1 MPGATS
7 SPSSK
12 RWRGMLSGSLK
23 ALVIIGL
30 MFIALAA
37 AISALDLG
45 GDPLDQFEALRVI
58 PDPASN
64 RYAVTY
70 QYFHAES
77 SKTVFG
83 IWLGTGTPPAIG
95 STKPA
100 HGSPAAIW
108 TGALDV
114 LDQTWVRGHLVL
126 VAEDH
131 AEIKLNRDCL
141 FGSDTPN
148 MLCLHTKQVEFI
160 DPRRRCDAFSDKRQ
174 KVSAKFFWLSLTC
187 PRLLT

>member
-1 MPGATS
+1 MVS
-7 SPSSK
+7 
-12 RWRGMLSGSLK
+12 RLLK
-23 ALVIIGL
+23 TVVIIGL
-30 MFIALAA
+30 MFIAVAA

-70 QYFHAES
+70 QYFHADS

-100 HGSPAAIW
+100 HGSRAAIW
-108 TGALDV
+108 TGALDA
-114 LDQTWVRGHLVL
+114 LDQTWVRGHLML
-126 VAEDH
+126 ATGDR
-131 AEIKLNRDCL
+131 AEIKPNGDCL
-141 FGSDTPN
+141 FDYDTAN
-148 MLCLHTKQVEFI
+148 KLCLYTRQVEFI
-160 DPRRRCDAFSDKRQ
+160 DPRQRCGAFSDKRQ

-187 PRLLT
+187 YRLLT

>member
-1 MPGATS
+1 
-7 SPSSK
+7 
-12 RWRGMLSGSLK
+12 MLSRSLK
-23 ALVIIGL
+23 AVVIIGL

-37 AISALDLG
+37 AISALHLG

-58 PDPASN
+58 PDPASK

-70 QYFHAES
+70 QYFHADS

-83 IWLGTGTPPAIG
+83 IWLGNGTPPAIG

-126 VAEDH
+126 AAEDH
-131 AEIKLNRDCL
+131 AAIKLNGDCL

>member
-1 MPGATS
+1 MVS
-7 SPSSK
+7 
-12 RWRGMLSGSLK
+12 RSLK
-23 ALVIIGL
+23 IVVIVGL
-30 MFIALAA
+30 MFIGLTAAL
-37 AISALDLG
+37 SALDLG
-45 GDPLDQFEALRVI
+45 ADPLDQFEALRIV

-70 QYFHAES
+70 QYFHADS

-126 VAEDH
+126 AAEDH
-131 AEIKLNRDCL
+131 AEVKLNGNCL
-141 FGSDTPN
+141 FGYDTPN
-148 MLCLHTKQVEFI
+148 MLCLHTRQVEFI
-160 DPRRRCDAFSDKRQ
+160 DPTRRCDAFSDKRQ

-187 PRLLT
+187 YRLLT

>member
-1 MPGATS
+1 MVSRPLTTV
-7 SPSSK
+7 
-12 RWRGMLSGSLK
+12 
-23 ALVIIGL
+23 VIIGL
-30 MFIALAA
+30 MFIAVAA

-70 QYFHAES
+70 QYFHADS

-108 TGALDV
+108 TGALAA
-114 LDQTWVRGHLVL
+114 LYQTWVRGRLVL
-126 VAEDH
+126 ATESH
-131 AEIKLNRDCL
+131 AEIKLNGNCL
-141 FGSDTPN
+141 FDHGAPN
-148 MLCLHTKQVEFI
+148 MLCLYTRQVEFI
-160 DPRRRCDAFSDKRQ
+160 DPRRRCGAFSDRRQ

-187 PRLLT
+187 YRLLT

>member
-1 MPGATS
+1 MARVKIGPALPDRTVIGVEIR
-7 SPSSK
+7 PSLQAV
-12 RWRGMLSGSLK
+12 RGD
-23 ALVIIGL
+23 V
-30 MFIALAA
+30 
-37 AISALDLG
+37 
-45 GDPLDQFEALRVI
+45 PV
-58 PDPASN
+58 
-64 RYAVTY
+64 
-70 QYFHAES
+70 FHADS

-83 IWLGTGTPPAIG
+83 IWLGNGTPPAIG

-126 VAEDH
+126 AAEDH
-131 AEIKLNRDCL
+131 PEIKLNRDCL

-187 PRLLT
+187 YRLLT

>member
-1 MPGATS
+1 MVS
-7 SPSSK
+7 
-12 RWRGMLSGSLK
+12 RLLK
-23 ALVIIGL
+23 AVVIIGL

-58 PDPASN
+58 PDPVSN

-70 QYFHAES
+70 QYFHADS
-77 SKTVFG
+77 SKTVLG

-108 TGALDV
+108 TGAMQA

-126 VAEDH
+126 AAQDH
-131 AEIKLNRDCL
+131 VSIKLNDNCL
-141 FGSDTPN
+141 FDHDTPN
-148 MLCLHTKQVEFI
+148 MLCLHTRQVELI
-160 DPRRRCDAFSDKRQ
+160 DPRQRCETFSDKRQ
-174 KVSAKFFWLSLTC
+174 RISAKFFWLSLTC
-187 PRLLT
+187 YRLLT

>member
-1 MPGATS
+1 MVS
-7 SPSSK
+7 
-12 RWRGMLSGSLK
+12 RSLN
-23 ALVIIGL
+23 AVVVIGL

-45 GDPLDQFEALRVI
+45 GDPLDQFEALRVT
-58 PDPASN
+58 PDPVSK

-70 QYFHAES
+70 QYFHADS

-100 HGSPAAIW
+100 HGAPAAIW

-126 VAEDH
+126 AAENH
-131 AEIKLNRDCL
+131 TEIKLNGDCL
-141 FGSDTPN
+141 FNDDTPN
-148 MLCLHTKQVEFI
+148 RLCLHTKQVEFI

-187 PRLLT
+187 YRLLT

>member
-1 MPGATS
+1 MVS
-7 SPSSK
+7 
-12 RWRGMLSGSLK
+12 RSLK
-23 ALVIIGL
+23 AVVIVGL

-58 PDPASN
+58 PDPVSN

-70 QYFHAES
+70 QYFHADS

-100 HGSPAAIW
+100 HGLPAASW
-108 TGALDV
+108 TGALAV

-126 VAEDH
+126 AAKNH
-131 AEIKLNRDCL
+131 ADIKLNRNCL
-141 FGSDTPN
+141 FDDDAPN
-148 MLCLHTKQVEFI
+148 MLCLHTRQVEFI
-160 DPRRRCDAFSDKRQ
+160 DPRQRCDAFSDKRQ

-187 PRLLT
+187 YRLLT